1 MNCHKTMIKWYIVE
15 QMLQNYKIVIR
26 HRPSKFFGED
36 MFSTEPDNCFH
47 TKQKPDD
54 VFLDMK
60 NL

>member
-1 MNCHKTMIKWYIVE
+1 MIKWYIVE
-15 QMLQNYKIVIR
+15 QMLQIIKLLLGTD
-26 HRPSKFFGED
+26 HLSFFGED